1 MADLNDYAVIGR
13 MTRDIGER
21 DYGYTTNGK
30 ARLNIS
36 IAVNDGYGDNQ
47 YTSYFDVV
55 VWGKTAENI
64 KPYLG
69 KGKQICVRGHLRQDR
84 WESNGQK
91 NSRVCIVAETVQL
104 LGGRNDGTG
113 AGSGGNYQQPAP
125 QQRLQPAA
133 GYEPN
138 YAEELNGGDFPED
151 IPF

>member
-1 MADLNDYAVIGR
+1 MDLNNYSVIGR
-13 MTRDIGER
+13 MTRDLDER
-21 DYGYTTNGK
+21 AFAYTSNGK

-69 KGKQICVRGHLRQDR
+69 KGKQICINGRLRQDR

-91 NSRVCIVAETVQL
+91 NSRVVIVAETVQL
-104 LGGRNDGTG
+104 LGGRDNSAG
-113 AGSGGNYQQPAP
+113 AGGNNQQTAP
-125 QQRLQPAA
+125 QRPQD
-133 GYEPN
+133 YD
-138 YAEELNGGDFPED
+138 NGGEFSED

>member
-1 MADLNDYAVIGR
+1 MDLNNYSVIGR
-13 MTRDIGER
+13 MTRDLDER
-21 DYGYTTNGK
+21 AFLYTGNGK

-36 IAVNDGYGDNQ
+36 IAVNDGYGDKQ

-69 KGKQICVRGHLRQDR
+69 KGKQICINGRLRQDR

-91 NSRVCIVAETVQL
+91 NSRVVIVAETVQL
-104 LGGRNDGTG
+104 LGGRDNS
-113 AGSGGNYQQPAP
+113 AGSGGNNQQTAP
-125 QQRLQPAA
+125 QRPQD
-133 GYEPN
+133 YD
-138 YAEELNGGDFPED
+138 NGGEFSED

>member
-1 MADLNDYAVIGR
+1 MDLNNYSVIGR
-13 MTRDIGER
+13 MTRDLDER
-21 DYGYTTNGK
+21 AFAYTSNGK

-69 KGKQICVRGHLRQDR
+69 KGKQICINGRLRQDR

-91 NSRVCIVAETVQL
+91 NSRVVIVAETVQL
-104 LGGRNDGTG
+104 LGGRDNG
-113 AGSGGNYQQPAP
+113 AGAGGNYQQPA
-125 QQRLQPAA
+125 QQQAPAH
-133 GYEPN
+133 N
-138 YAEELNGGDFPED
+138 DGGDFPED

>member
-1 MADLNDYAVIGR
+1 MDLNNYSVIGR
-13 MTRDIGER
+13 MTRDLDER
-21 DYGYTTNGK
+21 AFSYTSNGK

-69 KGKQICVRGHLRQDR
+69 KGKQLCINGRLRQDR

-91 NSRVCIVAETVQL
+91 NSRVVIVAETVQL
-104 LGGRNDGTG
+104 LGGRDNS
-113 AGSGGNYQQPAP
+113 AGSGGNNQQTAP
-125 QQRLQPAA
+125 QRPQD
-133 GYEPN
+133 YD
-138 YAEELNGGDFPED
+138 NGGEFSED

>member
-1 MADLNDYAVIGR
+1 MDLNNYSVIGR
-13 MTRDIGER
+13 MTRDLDER
-21 DYGYTTNGK
+21 AFAYTPNGK

-69 KGKQICVRGHLRQDR
+69 KGKQLCINGRLRQDR
-84 WESNGQK
+84 WESNGQV
-91 NSRVCIVAETVQL
+91 NSRVVIVAETVQL
-104 LGGRNDGTG
+104 LGGRDNG
-113 AGSGGNYQQPAP
+113 AGSGGNYQQPA
-125 QQRLQPAA
+125 QQQVPA
-133 GYEPN
+133 YN
-138 YAEELNGGDFPED
+138 NGGDFPED

>member
-1 MADLNDYAVIGR
+1 MDLNNYSVIGR
-13 MTRDIGER
+13 MTRDLDER
-21 DYGYTTNGK
+21 AFAYTQNGK

-69 KGKQICVRGHLRQDR
+69 KGKQICINGRLRQDR

-91 NSRVCIVAETVQL
+91 NSRVVIVAETVQL
-104 LGGRNDGTG
+104 LGGRDNGQQSAPQAQQPAGDYQP
-113 AGSGGNYQQPAP
+113 AGSGD
-125 QQRLQPAA
+125 
-133 GYEPN
+133 
-138 YAEELNGGDFPED
+138 DFPED

>member
-1 MADLNDYAVIGR
+1 MDLNNYSVIGR
-13 MTRDIGER
+13 MTRDLDER
-21 DYGYTTNGK
+21 AFSYTSNGK

-69 KGKQICVRGHLRQDR
+69 KGKQICINGRLRQDR

-91 NSRVCIVAETVQL
+91 NSRVVIVAETVQL
-104 LGGRNDGTG
+104 LGGRDNG
-113 AGSGGNYQQPAP
+113 AGSGGNYQQPA
-125 QQRLQPAA
+125 QQQAPAYND
-133 GYEPN
+133 GR
-138 YAEELNGGDFPED
+138 DFPED

>member
-1 MADLNDYAVIGR
+1 MDLNNYTVIGR
-13 MTRDIGER
+13 MTRDLDER
-21 DYGYTTNGK
+21 AFAYTQNGK

-69 KGKQICVRGHLRQDR
+69 KGKQICINGRLRQDR

-91 NSRVCIVAETVQL
+91 NSRVVIVAETVQL
-104 LGGRNDGTG
+104 LGGRDNSAGT
-113 AGSGGNYQQPAP
+113 GGNYQQPA
-125 QQRLQPAA
+125 QQQAPAYND
-133 GYEPN
+133 GR
-138 YAEELNGGDFPED
+138 DFPED

>member
-1 MADLNDYAVIGR
+1 MDLNNYSVIGR
-13 MTRDIGER
+13 MTRDLDER
-21 DYGYTTNGK
+21 AFAYTSNGK

-69 KGKQICVRGHLRQDR
+69 KGKQICINGRLRQDR

-91 NSRVCIVAETVQL
+91 NSRVVIVAETVQL
-104 LGGRNDGTG
+104 LGGRDNSAG
-113 AGSGGNYQQPAP
+113 AGGNYQQPTQHQAP
-125 QQRLQPAA
+125 E
-133 GYEPN
+133 YD
-138 YAEELNGGDFPED
+138 NGGEFSED

>member
-1 MADLNDYAVIGR
+1 MDLNNYSVIGR
-13 MTRDIGER
+13 MTRDLDER
-21 DYGYTTNGK
+21 AFAYTPNGK

-69 KGKQICVRGHLRQDR
+69 KGKQICINGRLRQDR

-91 NSRVCIVAETVQL
+91 NSRVVIVAETVQL
-104 LGGRNDGTG
+104 LGGRDNG
-113 AGSGGNYQQPAP
+113 AGSGGNYQQPA
-125 QQRLQPAA
+125 QQQAPA
-133 GYEPN
+133 Y
-138 YAEELNGGDFPED
+138 NGDRDFPED

>member
-1 MADLNDYAVIGR
+1 MDLNNYSVIGR
-13 MTRDIGER
+13 MTRDLDER
-21 DYGYTTNGK
+21 AFAYTSNGK

-69 KGKQICVRGHLRQDR
+69 KGKQICINGRLRQDR

-91 NSRVCIVAETVQL
+91 NSRVVIVAETVQL
-104 LGGRNDGTG
+104 LGGRDNSAGTG
-113 AGSGGNYQQPAP
+113 GNNQQPAP
-125 QQRLQPAA
+125 QRPQD
-133 GYEPN
+133 YD
-138 YAEELNGGDFPED
+138 NGGEFSED

>member
-1 MADLNDYAVIGR
+1 MDLNNYSVIGR
-13 MTRDIGER
+13 MTRDLDER
-21 DYGYTTNGK
+21 AFAYTQNGK

-69 KGKQICVRGHLRQDR
+69 KGKQICINGRLRQDR
-84 WESNGQK
+84 WDGNDGAK
-91 NSRVCIVAETVQL
+91 HSRVVIVAETVQL
-104 LGGRNDGTG
+104 LGGRDNG
-113 AGSGGNYQQPAP
+113 AGSGGNYQQPA
-125 QQRLQPAA
+125 QQQAPA
-133 GYEPN
+133 YN
-138 YAEELNGGDFPED
+138 DGGEFSED

>member
-1 MADLNDYAVIGR
+1 MDLNNYSVIGR
-13 MTRDIGER
+13 MTRDLDER
-21 DYGYTTNGK
+21 AFAYTSNGK

-69 KGKQICVRGHLRQDR
+69 KGKQICINGRLRQDR

-91 NSRVCIVAETVQL
+91 NSRVVIVAETVQL
-104 LGGRNDGTG
+104 LGGRDNGAGTG
-113 AGSGGNYQQPAP
+113 GYYQQPA
-125 QQRLQPAA
+125 QQQAPAYNNA
-133 GYEPN
+133 PAYN
-138 YAEELNGGDFPED
+138 DGGDFPED
-151 IPF
+151 LPF

>member
-1 MADLNDYAVIGR
+1 MADLNNYSVIGR
-13 MTRDIGER
+13 MTRDLDER
-21 DYGYTTNGK
+21 AFAYTSNGK

-69 KGKQICVRGHLRQDR
+69 KGKQICINGRLRQDR

-91 NSRVCIVAETVQL
+91 NSRVVIVAETVQL
-104 LGGRNDGTG
+104 LGGHDNG
-113 AGSGGNYQQPAP
+113 AGSGRNNQYTAP
-125 QQRLQPAA
+125 QRPQD
-133 GYEPN
+133 YD
-138 YAEELNGGDFPED
+138 NGGEFNED

>member
-1 MADLNDYAVIGR
+1 MDLNNYSVIGR
-13 MTRDIGER
+13 MTRDLDER
-21 DYGYTTNGK
+21 AFAYTPNGK

-55 VWGKTAENI
+55 IWGKTAENI

-69 KGKQICVRGHLRQDR
+69 KGKQICINGRLRQDR

-91 NSRVCIVAETVQL
+91 NSRVVIVAETVQL
-104 LGGRNDGTG
+104 LGGRDNS
-113 AGSGGNYQQPAP
+113 AGSGGNNQQTAP
-125 QQRLQPAA
+125 QRPQD
-133 GYEPN
+133 YD
-138 YAEELNGGDFPED
+138 NGGEFSED

>member
-1 MADLNDYAVIGR
+1 MDLNNYSVIGR
-13 MTRDIGER
+13 MTRDLDDR
-21 DYGYTTNGK
+21 AFAYTPNGK

-69 KGKQICVRGHLRQDR
+69 KGKQICINGRLRQDR

-91 NSRVCIVAETVQL
+91 NSRVVIVAETVQL
-104 LGGRNDGTG
+104 LGGRDNSAG
-113 AGSGGNYQQPAP
+113 AGGNNQQKAP
-125 QQRLQPAA
+125 QRPQD
-133 GYEPN
+133 YD
-138 YAEELNGGDFPED
+138 NGGEFSED

>member
-1 MADLNDYAVIGR
+1 MDLNNYSVIGR
-13 MTRDIGER
+13 MTRDLDER
-21 DYGYTTNGK
+21 SFAYISNGK

-36 IAVNDGYGDNQ
+36 IAVNDGYGDKQ

-69 KGKQICVRGHLRQDR
+69 KGKQICINGRLRQDR

-91 NSRVCIVAETVQL
+91 NSRVVIVAETVQL
-104 LGGRNDGTG
+104 LGGRDNS
-113 AGSGGNYQQPAP
+113 AGSGGNNQQSAPQAQQPAGDY
-125 QQRLQPAA
+125 QSA
-133 GYEPN
+133 GS
-138 YAEELNGGDFPED
+138 GDDFPED

>member
-1 MADLNDYAVIGR
+1 MADLNNYSVIGR
-13 MTRDIGER
+13 MTRDLDER
-21 DYGYTTNGK
+21 AFAYTSNGK

-55 VWGKTAENI
+55 IWGKTAENI

-69 KGKQICVRGHLRQDR
+69 KGKQICINGRLRQDR

-91 NSRVCIVAETVQL
+91 NSRVVIVAETVQL
-104 LGGRNDGTG
+104 LGGRDNS
-113 AGSGGNYQQPAP
+113 AGSGGNNQQTAP
-125 QQRLQPAA
+125 QRPQD
-133 GYEPN
+133 YD
-138 YAEELNGGDFPED
+138 NGGEFSED

>member
-1 MADLNDYAVIGR
+1 MDLNNYSVIGR
-13 MTRDIGER
+13 MTRDLDER
-21 DYGYTTNGK
+21 AFAYTSNGK

-69 KGKQICVRGHLRQDR
+69 KGKQICINGRLRQDR

-91 NSRVCIVAETVQL
+91 NSRVVIVAETVQL
-104 LGGRNDGTG
+104 LGGRDNSAGTG
-113 AGSGGNYQQPAP
+113 GNNQQTAQQQVPA
-125 QQRLQPAA
+125 
-133 GYEPN
+133 YN
-138 YAEELNGGDFPED
+138 NGGDFPED

>member
-1 MADLNDYAVIGR
+1 MDLNNYSVIGR
-13 MTRDIGER
+13 MTRDLDER
-21 DYGYTTNGK
+21 AFAYTSNGK

-69 KGKQICVRGHLRQDR
+69 KGKQICINGRLRQDR
-84 WESNGQK
+84 WDGNDGAK
-91 NSRVCIVAETVQL
+91 HSRVVIVAETVQL
-104 LGGRNDGTG
+104 LGGRDNG
-113 AGSGGNYQQPAP
+113 AGSGGNYQQSAQQQAPAYND
-125 QQRLQPAA
+125 
-133 GYEPN
+133 GE
-138 YAEELNGGDFPED
+138 FSED

>member
-1 MADLNDYAVIGR
+1 MDLNNYSVIGR
-13 MTRDIGER
+13 MTRDLNER
-21 DYGYTTNGK
+21 SFAYTENGK

-69 KGKQICVRGHLRQDR
+69 KGKQICINGRLRQDR

-91 NSRVCIVAETVQL
+91 NSRVVIVAETVQL
-104 LGGRNDGTG
+104 LGGRDNG
-113 AGSGGNYQQPAP
+113 AGSGGNYQQPA
-125 QQRLQPAA
+125 QQQAPAYND
-133 GYEPN
+133 GR
-138 YAEELNGGDFPED
+138 DFPED

>member
-1 MADLNDYAVIGR
+1 MDLNNYSVIGR
-13 MTRDIGER
+13 MTRDLDER
-21 DYGYTTNGK
+21 AFAYTPNGK

-69 KGKQICVRGHLRQDR
+69 KGKQLCINGRLRQDR

-91 NSRVCIVAETVQL
+91 NSRVVIVAETVQL
-104 LGGRNDGTG
+104 LGGRDNG
-113 AGSGGNYQQPAP
+113 AGSGGNYQQPA
-125 QQRLQPAA
+125 QQQAPAYND
-133 GYEPN
+133 GR
-138 YAEELNGGDFPED
+138 DFPED

>member
-1 MADLNDYAVIGR
+1 MDLNNYSVIGR
-13 MTRDIGER
+13 MTRDLDER
-21 DYGYTTNGK
+21 SFAYTSNGK

-69 KGKQICVRGHLRQDR
+69 KGKQICINGRLRQDR

-91 NSRVCIVAETVQL
+91 NSRVVIVAETVQL
-104 LGGRNDGTG
+104 LGGRDNG
-113 AGSGGNYQQPAP
+113 AGSGGNYQQPA
-125 QQRLQPAA
+125 QQRAPA
-133 GYEPN
+133 YN
-138 YAEELNGGDFPED
+138 NGGEFSED

>member
-1 MADLNDYAVIGR
+1 
-13 MTRDIGER
+13 MTRDLDER
-21 DYGYTTNGK
+21 AFAYTSNGK

-69 KGKQICVRGHLRQDR
+69 KGKQICINGRLRQDR

-91 NSRVCIVAETVQL
+91 NSRVVIVAETVQL
-104 LGGRNDGTG
+104 LGGRDNG
-113 AGSGGNYQQPAP
+113 AGSGGNYQQPA
-125 QQRLQPAA
+125 QQQAPAYND
-133 GYEPN
+133 GM
-138 YAEELNGGDFPED
+138 DFPED

>member
-1 MADLNDYAVIGR
+1 MDLNNYSVIGR
-13 MTRDIGER
+13 MTRDLDER
-21 DYGYTTNGK
+21 AFAYTQNGK

-69 KGKQICVRGHLRQDR
+69 KGKQICINGRLRQDR

-91 NSRVCIVAETVQL
+91 NSRVVIVAETVQL
-104 LGGRNDGTG
+104 LGGRDNG
-113 AGSGGNYQQPAP
+113 AGAGGNYQQPA
-125 QQRLQPAA
+125 QQQAPA
-133 GYEPN
+133 YN
-138 YAEELNGGDFPED
+138 NGGDFPED

>member
-1 MADLNDYAVIGR
+1 MDLNNYSVIGR
-13 MTRDIGER
+13 MTRDLDER
-21 DYGYTTNGK
+21 AFAYISNGK

-69 KGKQICVRGHLRQDR
+69 KGKQICINGRLRQDR

-91 NSRVCIVAETVQL
+91 NSRVVIVAETVQL
-104 LGGRNDGTG
+104 LGGRDNSAGTG
-113 AGSGGNYQQPAP
+113 GNNQQTAP
-125 QQRLQPAA
+125 QRPQD
-133 GYEPN
+133 YD
-138 YAEELNGGDFPED
+138 NGGEFSED

>member
-1 MADLNDYAVIGR
+1 MDLNNYSVIGR
-13 MTRDIGER
+13 MTRDLDER
-21 DYGYTTNGK
+21 AFGYTQNGK

-47 YTSYFDVV
+47 YTSYFNVV

-69 KGKQICVRGHLRQDR
+69 KGKQICINGRLRQDR

-91 NSRVCIVAETVQL
+91 NSRVVIVAETVQL
-104 LGGRNDGTG
+104 LGGRDNST
-113 AGSGGNYQQPAP
+113 GSGGNNQQTASQRP
-125 QQRLQPAA
+125 QD
-133 GYEPN
+133 YD
-138 YAEELNGGDFPED
+138 NGGEFSED

>member
-1 MADLNDYAVIGR
+1 MDLNNYSVIGR
-13 MTRDIGER
+13 MTRDLDER
-21 DYGYTTNGK
+21 AFAYTGNGK

-69 KGKQICVRGHLRQDR
+69 KGKQICINGRLRQDR
-84 WESNGQK
+84 WDGNDGAK
-91 NSRVCIVAETVQL
+91 HSRVVIVAETVQL
-104 LGGRNDGTG
+104 LGGRDNG
-113 AGSGGNYQQPAP
+113 AGSGGNYQQPA
-125 QQRLQPAA
+125 QQQAPA
-133 GYEPN
+133 YN
-138 YAEELNGGDFPED
+138 NGGDFPED

>member
-1 MADLNDYAVIGR
+1 MDLNNYSVIGR
-13 MTRDIGER
+13 MTRDLDER
-21 DYGYTTNGK
+21 AFAYTPNGK

-69 KGKQICVRGHLRQDR
+69 KGKQICINGRLRQDR
-84 WESNGQK
+84 WDGNDGAK
-91 NSRVCIVAETVQL
+91 HSRVVIVAETVQL
-104 LGGRNDGTG
+104 LGGRDNG
-113 AGSGGNYQQPAP
+113 AGSGGNYQQPA
-125 QQRLQPAA
+125 QQQAPAYND
-133 GYEPN
+133 GR
-138 YAEELNGGDFPED
+138 DFPED

>member
-1 MADLNDYAVIGR
+1 MDLNNYSVIGR
-13 MTRDIGER
+13 MTRDLDER
-21 DYGYTTNGK
+21 AFAYTQNGK

-69 KGKQICVRGHLRQDR
+69 KGKQICINGRLRQDR

-91 NSRVCIVAETVQL
+91 NSRVVIVAETVQL
-104 LGGRNDGTG
+104 LGGRDNGQQSAPQAQQPAGDYQS
-113 AGSGGNYQQPAP
+113 AGSGD
-125 QQRLQPAA
+125 
-133 GYEPN
+133 
-138 YAEELNGGDFPED
+138 DFPED

>member
-1 MADLNDYAVIGR
+1 MELNNYSVIGR
-13 MTRDIGER
+13 MTRDLDER
-21 DYGYTTNGK
+21 AFAYTQNGK

-69 KGKQICVRGHLRQDR
+69 KGKQICINGRLRQDR

-91 NSRVCIVAETVQL
+91 NSRVVIVAETVQL
-104 LGGRNDGTG
+104 LGGRDNG
-113 AGSGGNYQQPAP
+113 AGSGGNYQQPA
-125 QQRLQPAA
+125 QQQVPA
-133 GYEPN
+133 YN
-138 YAEELNGGDFPED
+138 NGGDFPEG

>member
-1 MADLNDYAVIGR
+1 MDLNNYSVIGR
-13 MTRDIGER
+13 MTRDLDER
-21 DYGYTTNGK
+21 AFAYTQNGK

-69 KGKQICVRGHLRQDR
+69 KGKQICINGRLRQDR

-91 NSRVCIVAETVQL
+91 NSRVVIVAETVQL
-104 LGGRNDGTG
+104 LGGRENGQQSAPQAQQPAG
-113 AGSGGNYQQPAP
+113 EYQSAGSGD
-125 QQRLQPAA
+125 
-133 GYEPN
+133 
-138 YAEELNGGDFPED
+138 DFLED
-151 IPF
+151 ITF